1 MLEWGATSLLASVHS
16 VRRTQTCDT
25 RGDIFSARRPGR
37 LAQVP
42 RLELAVP
49 LPVAPLPADLPAVAP
64 SAPWPSLSPSLQRP
78 LFPARSPLRRAHP
91 RRWRLSAAASA
102 LFVSTSWLAG
112 AASGLAAVCAV
123 EAGACASRPLSG
135 PPAIP
140 GQSDV
145 GLALWSAFSSIPACY
160 AKVLWNI
167 CFSCCGRLS

>member
-1 MLEWGATSLLASVHS
+1 MEWGATSLLASVHS
-16 VRRTQTCDT
+16 VRWAPTCDT
-25 RGDIFSARRPGR
+25 RGDILPARRPGR
-37 LAQVP
+37 LAPVP
-42 RLELAVP
+42 RPESA
-49 LPVAPLPADLPAVAP
+49 APLPADLPAVGP
-64 SAPWPSLSPSLQRP
+64 SAPWSSLSPSLQRP

-102 LFVSTSWLAG
+102 LFVSTSRLAG

-123 EAGACASRPLSG
+123 EAAGACASRPLSG

-145 GLALWSAFSSIPACY
+145 GLALWPAFSSIPACY